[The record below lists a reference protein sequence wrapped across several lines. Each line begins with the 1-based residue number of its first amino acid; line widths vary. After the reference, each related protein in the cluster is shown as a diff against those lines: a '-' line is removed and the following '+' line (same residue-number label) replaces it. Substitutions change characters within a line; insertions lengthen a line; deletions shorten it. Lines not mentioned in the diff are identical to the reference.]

1 MYAKVVMHHMH
12 HVLYTKVVMRHMHQV
27 LYAKVVMHHMYH
39 VLPLEIDRPVMK
51 IEVSMS
57 NFWNFARFDPF

>member
-1 MYAKVVMHHMH
+1 MHHTAVVPHTKVVMHHTA
-12 HVLYTKVVMRHMHQV
+12 VV

-39 VLPLEIDRPVMK
+39 VFAAKNDRPVMK